1 MKKFSETAVLGVGLI
16 GGSLAAAFRK
26 KSISEKIIGI
36 DIDEENLIRAKKMNI
51 IDEGYTEIGD
61 NLTNSDLI
69 ILAAPISNILDIL
82 DKLPYSGEK
91 QQIIIDTGSTKKEI
105 LKKAENK
112 FLGQKNR
119 FFIGGHPMAGSEKS
133 GVKFADPE
141 LFVEAP
147 FILTPAADTES
158 KIVEKIKNVLKKIG
172 SRVYIIDAVEHDR
185 CAAVLSH
192 LPHLVSAVLLN
203 TVCSEREK
211 EKLYR
216 LAGSGFH
223 DMTRIAGGSPELWQD
238 IFWTNRDNLED
249 VLGKYIKN
257 LETIK
262 ENLNSND
269 KNGVYKILKEAAENK
284 ISVSRERE
292 D

>member
-1 MKKFSETAVLGVGLI
+1 MKEFRETAVIGVGLI

-36 DIDEENLIRAKKMNI
+36 DINKENLIKAEKMNI
-51 IDEGYTEIGD
+51 IDEGYTEIRGHL
-61 NLTNSDLI
+61 NNSDLI

-82 DKLPYSGEK
+82 DHLPYCGEK
-91 QQIIIDTGSTKKEI
+91 KQIIIDTGSTKKEI
-105 LKKAENK
+105 LKNAENK
-112 FLGQKNR
+112 FSEQENR
-119 FFIGGHPMAGSEKS
+119 IFIGGHPMAGSEKS
-133 GVKFADPE
+133 GVKFADPD
-141 LFVEAP
+141 LFTEAP
-147 FILTPAADTES
+147 FILTPAVDTDS
-158 KIVEKIKNVLKKIG
+158 KIVEKIKKMLEKIG
-172 SRVYIIDAVEHDR
+172 SRVYIIDAEEHDR

-238 IFWTNRDNLED
+238 IFWTNRDNLENL
-249 VLGKYIKN
+249 LGKYIEN
-257 LETIK
+257 LENIK
-262 ENLNSND
+262 EKLSKYD
-269 KNGVYKILKEAAENK
+269 KKGVYEILKQAAENK
-284 ISVSRERE
+284 ISVRRERK

>member
-1 MKKFSETAVLGVGLI
+1 MKEFRETAVLGVGLI

-36 DIDEENLIRAKKMNI
+36 DIDEENLLRAKKMNI
-51 IDEGYTEIGD
+51 IDEGYTEIGS
-61 NLTNSDLI
+61 NLNNSDLI
-69 ILAAPISNILDIL
+69 ILAAPIFNILGIL
-82 DKLPYSGEK
+82 DKLPYSKETR
-91 QQIIIDTGSTKKEI
+91 QIIIDTGSTKKEI

-112 FLGQKNR
+112 FSGQENR

-147 FILTPAADTES
+147 FILTPAADTDR

-172 SRVYIIDAVEHDR
+172 CRVYIIDAEEHDR

-203 TVCSEREK
+203 TACSEREK

-216 LAGSGFH
+216 LAGSGFY

-257 LETIK
+257 LENIK
-262 ENLNSND
+262 EKLSKND
-269 KNGVYKILKEAAENK
+269 KNGVFEILKQGAENK
-284 ISVSRERE
+284 IFVSREGK

>member
-1 MKKFSETAVLGVGLI
+1 MKELRETADLGVGLI

-36 DIDEENLIRAKKMNI
+36 DIDEENLLRAKKMNI
-51 IDEGYTEIGD
+51 IDEGYTEIGS
-61 NLTNSDLI
+61 NLNNSDLI

-82 DKLPYSGEK
+82 DKLPYSGDK

-112 FLGQKNR
+112 FSGQKNR

-147 FILTPAADTES
+147 FILTPAADTDS

-172 SRVYIIDAVEHDR
+172 SRVYIIDAEEHDR

-262 ENLNSND
+262 ENLNSDD
-269 KNGVYKILKEAAENK
+269 KKGVYKILKEAAENK
-284 ISVSRERE
+284 TSVSRERE